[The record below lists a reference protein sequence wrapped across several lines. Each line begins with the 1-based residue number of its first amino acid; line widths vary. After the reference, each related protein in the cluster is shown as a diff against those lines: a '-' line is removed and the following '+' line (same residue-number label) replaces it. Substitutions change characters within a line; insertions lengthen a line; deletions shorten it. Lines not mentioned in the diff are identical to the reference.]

1 MLLSYQLTFDLIGAK
16 KMPYWRLH
24 YHIIW
29 ATKERLPLIN
39 LEWED
44 DIYGYLWG
52 KATALGCFPHA
63 INGMPDHV
71 HIAISIPPSLSVAQV
86 IGQMKGSSS
95 HHINSTLD
103 SDKAFAWQD
112 EYGVVSFSEQ
122 ILPKIVKYVQNQ
134 KIHHANNTLM
144 PEMEDINA

>member
-1 MLLSYQLTFDLIGAK
+1 
-16 KMPYWRLH
+16 
-24 YHIIW
+24 
-29 ATKERLPLIN
+29 
-39 LEWED
+39 
-44 DIYGYLWG
+44 
-52 KATALGCFPHA
+52 
-63 INGMPDHV
+63 MPDHI
-71 HIAISIPPSLSVAQV
+71 HIVISIPPSLSVAQV

-103 SDKAFAWQD
+103 SDKTFAWQD

-122 ILPKIVKYVQNQ
+122 ILSKIVKYVQNQ